1 MISSLDNALDTLF
14 NLLNK
19 YEIKVLITVRDY
31 AQKKVIEVAEKYPTY
46 STHSIER
53 FKNNE
58 IKEILEKNLNIL
70 NSWYLDQI
78 TDIAKGNIRLAILA
92 GKISIDKGYAELKNA
107 EDIFKNYYG
116 RILKRQD
123 YLKKTY

>member
-1 MISSLDNALDTLF
+1 M
-14 NLLNK
+14 
-19 YEIKVLITVRDY
+19 
-31 AQKKVIEVAEKYPTY
+31 
-46 STHSIER
+46 
-53 FKNNE
+53 
-58 IKEILEKNLNIL
+58 EKNLNIL

-116 RILKRQD
+116 RIFEEARLSKEDILMLLLLLLRVRSEMG
-123 YLKKTY
+123 